1 MALTEA
7 RRTGDFLLSEASGTR
22 SREEVT
28 VSSAAGAMEPGT
40 IVSKLDA
47 DGKYVAY
54 DDVGT
59 DGSQVA
65 AGILYAA
72 VADSASDQK
81 AVVFVRDCEVSALRL
96 TGSNANAVADLKALG
111 IIVRS

>member
-1 MALTEA
+1 MALTETF
-7 RRTGDFLLSEASGTR
+7 RTGHFLLSEASGTR

-28 VSSAAGAMEPGT
+28 IDLAAAAMVPGT
-40 IVSKLDA
+40 VVSKLTA
-47 DGKYVAY
+47 TGKWVAY

-59 DGSQVA
+59 DGSEVA

-72 VADSASDQK
+72 VADSAADQK
-81 AVVFVRDCEVSALRL
+81 GVVLVRDCEVTGSRL

-111 IIVRS
+111 IIVR

>member
-1 MALTEA
+1 MALTET

-28 VSSAAGAMEPGT
+28 IDLSAAALIPGT
-40 IVSKLDA
+40 VMSKLTA
-47 DGKYVAY
+47 TGKWVAY

-59 DGSQVA
+59 DGSEVA
-65 AGILYAA
+65 SGILYAA
-72 VADSASDQK
+72 VADSAADQK
-81 AVVFVRDCEVSALRL
+81 GVVLVRDCEVTGIRL

-111 IIVRS
+111 IIVR

>member
-7 RRTGDFLLSEASGTR
+7 RRTGDFILSEANGTR

-28 VSSAAGAMEPGT
+28 IAAAAGAMIPGT
-40 IVSKLDA
+40 VVSMLA
-47 DGKYVAY
+47 SGKYVEY

-59 DGSQVA
+59 DGTEVA

-81 AVVFVRDCEVSALRL
+81 AVIIVRDAEVNASRL
-96 TGSNANAVADLKALG
+96 TGSNANAVADLRALG
-111 IIVRS
+111 IIAR